1 MKNIN
6 ENKQNNIEIINI
18 SDYFIK
24 INLNNPEIR
33 EFKIIKSERSSFK
46 KDDNIVKYILKGKN
60 DINYVKSPIYGWI
73 EKYDENDK
81 TLILQKCKHEMFYGN
96 LCVKCEYKK
105 TEQDEK
111 FIKSYGFT
119 KNNFYLSKEKAES
132 LEKAQVE
139 DYLTAKKLILL
150 LDLDNTILHCC
161 SVPITS
167 EQIKYLDQTYN
178 SYIAKIP
185 IKNSFNRNKYEPIL
199 IKFRPYLRTFLK
211 NLKNK
216 FEIFVYTQATEE
228 YATGIIQYIN
238 KNFQEDILST
248 GRMIPRTL
256 DENGITKNKSIKNVF
271 PTQEK
276 MVLIIDDN
284 MEVWKENGSN
294 LLCIYPYKFFS
305 EKERATNKLFFF
317 NNQEKTPTNESFL
330 KVDYD
335 NVLFCMTN
343 LLLNIHRKFYDYYGK
358 HQIMKNISRIIN
370 DSFKFILPRKKFY
383 YHVNFDKLDLYI
395 KKNKKKTKKEKN
407 INEGGKSENNINKNE
422 LDKQTND
429 ANIDKKEIIDTN
441 AIKENKDSP
450 NNQTNEKNI
459 KENEKEIKENKINDE
474 MKNNFKNT
482 LKYKI
487 QKLGGELI
495 EDEKDKFNADLFL
508 TDFYDTDDPVIMSI
522 KNYNE
527 KKIPIIHCH
536 YIEICCM
543 YFFGLKIDDFI
554 LDEKTKYCKFLDL
567 KQIFEKN
574 KVDIINFY
582 GNNEFFDEK

>member
-46 KDDNIVKYILKGKN
+46 KGDNIVKYILKGKN

-216 FEIFVYTQATEE
+216 FEVFVYTQATEE

-441 AIKENKDSP
+441 AIKENNDSP

-508 TDFYDTDDPVIMSI
+508 TDFYDTDDPVIISI

-536 YIEICCM
+536 YIEICYM

>member
-407 INEGGKSENNINKNE
+407 INEGGKSENNNNKNE

-450 NNQTNEKNI
+450 NNQINEKNI

-508 TDFYDTDDPVIMSI
+508 TDFYDTDDPVIISI

-536 YIEICCM
+536 YIEICYM

>member
-139 DYLTAKKLILL
+139 DYLSAKKLILL

-450 NNQTNEKNI
+450 NNQI
-459 KENEKEIKENKINDE
+459 NEKEIKENKINDE

-508 TDFYDTDDPVIMSI
+508 TDFYDTDDPVIISI

-536 YIEICCM
+536 YIEICYM

>member
-139 DYLTAKKLILL
+139 DYLSAKKLILL

-407 INEGGKSENNINKNE
+407 INEGGKSENNNNKNE

-429 ANIDKKEIIDTN
+429 ANIDKKEIIDTD

-450 NNQTNEKNI
+450 NNQI
-459 KENEKEIKENKINDE
+459 NEKEIKENKINDE

-508 TDFYDTDDPVIMSI
+508 TDFYDTDDPVIISI

-536 YIEICCM
+536 YIEICYM

>member
-407 INEGGKSENNINKNE
+407 INEGGKSENNNNKNE

-429 ANIDKKEIIDTN
+429 ANIDKKEIIDNN

-508 TDFYDTDDPVIMSI
+508 TDFYDTDDPVIISI

-536 YIEICCM
+536 YIEICYM

>member
-216 FEIFVYTQATEE
+216 FEVFVYTQATEE

-450 NNQTNEKNI
+450 NNQI
-459 KENEKEIKENKINDE
+459 NEKEIKENKINDE

-508 TDFYDTDDPVIMSI
+508 TDFYDTDDPVIISI

-536 YIEICCM
+536 YIEICYM

>member
-33 EFKIIKSERSSFK
+33 EFKIIKSERASFK

-407 INEGGKSENNINKNE
+407 INEGGKSENNNNKNE

-429 ANIDKKEIIDTN
+429 ANIDKKEIIDIN

-536 YIEICCM
+536 YIEICYM

>member
-407 INEGGKSENNINKNE
+407 INEGGKNENNNNKNE

-459 KENEKEIKENKINDE
+459 KENEKEIKVNKINDE

-495 EDEKDKFNADLFL
+495 EDEKDK
-508 TDFYDTDDPVIMSI
+508 SC
-522 KNYNE
+522 YNE
-527 KKIPIIHCH
+527 YKK
-536 YIEICCM
+536 
-543 YFFGLKIDDFI
+543 L
-554 LDEKTKYCKFLDL
+554 
-567 KQIFEKN
+567 
-574 KVDIINFY
+574 
-582 GNNEFFDEK
+582 

>member
-46 KDDNIVKYILKGKN
+46 KDDNIVKYILKDKD

-199 IKFRPYLRTFLK
+199 KLT
-211 NLKNK
+211 
-216 FEIFVYTQATEE
+216 V
-228 YATGIIQYIN
+228 
-238 KNFQEDILST
+238 LS
-248 GRMIPRTL
+248 
-256 DENGITKNKSIKNVF
+256 
-271 PTQEK
+271 
-276 MVLIIDDN
+276 
-284 MEVWKENGSN
+284 
-294 LLCIYPYKFFS
+294 
-305 EKERATNKLFFF
+305 
-317 NNQEKTPTNESFL
+317 
-330 KVDYD
+330 
-335 NVLFCMTN
+335 
-343 LLLNIHRKFYDYYGK
+343 NI
-358 HQIMKNISRIIN
+358 
-370 DSFKFILPRKKFY
+370 
-383 YHVNFDKLDLYI
+383 
-395 KKNKKKTKKEKN
+395 
-407 INEGGKSENNINKNE
+407 
-422 LDKQTND
+422 
-429 ANIDKKEIIDTN
+429 
-441 AIKENKDSP
+441 
-450 NNQTNEKNI
+450 
-459 KENEKEIKENKINDE
+459 
-474 MKNNFKNT
+474 
-482 LKYKI
+482 
-487 QKLGGELI
+487 
-495 EDEKDKFNADLFL
+495 
-508 TDFYDTDDPVIMSI
+508 
-522 KNYNE
+522 
-527 KKIPIIHCH
+527 
-536 YIEICCM
+536 
-543 YFFGLKIDDFI
+543 
-554 LDEKTKYCKFLDL
+554 
-567 KQIFEKN
+567 
-574 KVDIINFY
+574 
-582 GNNEFFDEK
+582 

>member
-46 KDDNIVKYILKGKN
+46 KDDNIVKYILKDKD

-536 YIEICCM
+536 YIEICYM

>member
-33 EFKIIKSERSSFK
+33 EFKIIKSERTSFK

-139 DYLTAKKLILL
+139 DYLSAKKLILL

-216 FEIFVYTQATEE
+216 FEVFVYTQATEE

-395 KKNKKKTKKEKN
+395 KKTRKKQKRKKILMKVEKVKITIIKMN
-407 INEGGKSENNINKNE
+407 WINK
-422 LDKQTND
+422 Q
-429 ANIDKKEIIDTN
+429 
-441 AIKENKDSP
+441 
-450 NNQTNEKNI
+450 
-459 KENEKEIKENKINDE
+459 
-474 MKNNFKNT
+474 M
-482 LKYKI
+482 
-487 QKLGGELI
+487 
-495 EDEKDKFNADLFL
+495 
-508 TDFYDTDDPVIMSI
+508 M
-522 KNYNE
+522 
-527 KKIPIIHCH
+527 
-536 YIEICCM
+536 
-543 YFFGLKIDDFI
+543 
-554 LDEKTKYCKFLDL
+554 
-567 KQIFEKN
+567 QI
-574 KVDIINFY
+574 
-582 GNNEFFDEK
+582 